1 MRVVDVSS
9 TYKDSEESHSL
20 FDSVSAAAVWFAHE
34 VRRNLPADMDPE
46 EVFDKVAVQVALLFA
61 RWDDVTGN
69 DPEEVDG
76 GDDRCRYGLELR
88 EVMDFESAAA
98 DARETDGTTGTVPK
112 TKKETKK

>member
-9 TYKDSEESHSL
+9 TYKDSEESHAL

-46 EVFDKVAVQVALLFA
+46 AAFDAVAAQVALLFA

-76 GDDRCRYGLELR
+76 GDGRCRYGLELR
-88 EVMDFESAAA
+88 EVMDRAEAAA
-98 DARETDGTTGTVPK
+98 GAKEIDEAAGFVSK
-112 TKKETKK
+112 TKRGAKK